1 MKELMEIWYYIP
13 FEVRFVLLVLF
24 GAILS
29 GMVFVKDD
37 NGKYFVHYIRAPY
50 LSDEEEGIVLR
61 RSKRLMGKPKVNY
74 K

>member
-1 MKELMEIWYYIP
+1 MEELMEIWYYIP
-13 FEVRFVLLVLF
+13 FEIRVVLLVLF

-37 NGKYFVHYIRAPY
+37 NGKFFVHYIRCPY
-50 LSDEEEGIVLR
+50 LSDEEDVVLR
-61 RSKRLMGKPKVNY
+61 RSKRLMDKPKINY